1 MPSWRP
7 RQAGPWSIRRP
18 TASARC
24 VSKPISKPVAK
35 PLKVT
40 IPPVA
45 GPEVIP
51 VKVSTQSPREHKAPF
66 IGAKEI
72 MPGFVSAMDA
82 LRALRLKKLAGRYP
96 EVAKLLKSQ
105 KPKSSGPVAEGAD

>member
-1 MPSWRP
+1 MRP
-7 RQAGPWSIRRP
+7 P

-24 VSKPISKPVAK
+24 VSKPISDPVAK

-40 IPPVA
+40 IPPA
-45 GPEVIP
+45 TGPEVIP
-51 VKVSTQSPREHKAPF
+51 VKASAPTPPEHKAPF

-82 LRALRLKKLAGRYP
+82 LRALRLRKLAGRYP
-96 EVAKLLKSQ
+96 EVAKLLKAEKTE
-105 KPKSSGPVAEGAD
+105 KPKPVAEGAD